1 MKKLICNILLLSAM
15 AGGFASCSDDADNSW
30 WDDIFA
36 QKYNQQLKWNPDSLA
51 LTRATWDE
59 NDLDCGA
66 KMASTSLQM
75 WGVQQSLRKLT
86 YSQSLFMTHIAANDN
101 DATLDRVTDED
112 ASFAV
117 NGFEPDLLVIDGKVI
132 TEKSAASDGSA
143 AFVIASDATGEIC
156 DVIASA
162 PQFYSIMKER
172 YTTILAGG
180 THLVTQGAVLPQADS
195 QRTAH
200 TIIGKTRNGQLVML
214 FIDKDASAAGATL
227 AEAALIAQVQ
237 GMTEAMTLT
246 DNTALWL
253 KEKNEQAVKAAK
265 TVIYGVFNTP
275 FASGEG
281 TEDSPYVIK
290 LPRHINNMLSVLSPE
305 HPVYFELGADIDM
318 SSIEGWVP
326 LNQAD
331 PFDCAIYF
339 DGKGYTISNFHC
351 DYKNYPS
358 FFGVLY
364 GQCRNVKFHKPVIT
378 NTSNS
383 ACGVVGGYIGTVGKP
398 GLVEQVAITEGNLST
413 GVQYTPKMGGV
424 AGYACEGTVRNTY
437 ADVTLVCQKAQWN
450 VGCGGII
457 GQFKANATVEYCYA
471 TGSIDAIKYNTVGGI
486 WGYADNNLGWTLRN
500 NIGWMSSLTG
510 AWASN
515 RVGGRTKY
523 DSGNTLGTNY
533 GRRDCVL
540 TLFEND
546 NPSPAYTEAYKGR
559 VGDQSIEGTLSDNI
573 IDAAKALGWDETIWD
588 LSGTMP
594 KLRWE

>member
-143 AFVIASDATGEIC
+143 AFVIASDATGETC

-281 TEDSPYVIK
+281 T
-290 LPRHINNMLSVLSPE
+290 
-305 HPVYFELGADIDM
+305 
-318 SSIEGWVP
+318 
-326 LNQAD
+326 
-331 PFDCAIYF
+331 
-339 DGKGYTISNFHC
+339 
-351 DYKNYPS
+351 
-358 FFGVLY
+358 
-364 GQCRNVKFHKPVIT
+364 
-378 NTSNS
+378 
-383 ACGVVGGYIGTVGKP
+383 
-398 GLVEQVAITEGNLST
+398 
-413 GVQYTPKMGGV
+413 
-424 AGYACEGTVRNTY
+424 VRNTY

-523 DSGNTLGTNY
+523 DSGNTLGNNY

-573 IDAAKALGWDETIWD
+573 IDAAKALGWDETIYH
-588 LSGTMP
+588 L
-594 KLRWE
+594 

>member
-143 AFVIASDATGEIC
+143 AFVIASDATGETC

-200 TIIGKTRNGQLVML
+200 TIIGKTRNGELVML

-364 GQCRNVKFHKPVIT
+364 GECRNIRFKDAEIVTPGASCAGVI
-378 NTSNS
+378 
-383 ACGVVGGYIGTVGKP
+383 GGYVGTSGKP
-398 GLVEQVAITEGNLST
+398 GLVEQVVVT
-413 GVQYTPKMGGV
+413 GKVSSGTGGSNNNTQL
-424 AGYACEGTVRNTY
+424 GGIGGQLNNGTVRNCY
-437 ADVTLVCQKAQWN
+437 ADMLIERTKAIYN
-450 VGCGGII
+450 GGAGVIAGKIRNSSTIECCFAAGKVLTIKYDNAGGI
-457 GQFKANATVEYCYA
+457 
-471 TGSIDAIKYNTVGGI
+471 VGRGE
-486 WGYADNNLGWTLRN
+486 ANLGWTVRD
-500 NIGWMSSLTG
+500 NISWVTEVTG
-510 AWASN
+510 AWSSN
-515 RVGGRTKY
+515 LVSGRLWFT
-523 DSGNTLGTNY
+523 GNTLGTNY
-533 GRRDCVL
+533 SNKNATL
-540 TLFEND
+540 TVFN
-546 NPSPAYTEAYKGR
+546 
-559 VGDQSIEGTLSDNI
+559 GDDLSDPYFGTN
-573 IDAAKALGWDETIWD
+573 DASVPGEATENCIEAARKSGWDENIWN
-588 LSGTMP
+588 LSGDTP
-594 KLRWE
+594 RLQWDSK